1 MNNKKSENALNKKES
16 FRTLRIKAGLLPE
29 KRSDGIK
36 AILHNESMQ
45 NIFLDIIKMIQYK
58 NEKLTKIETATNPT
72 SATNFNNLIY
82 LPRRA
87 VNKEND

>member
-58 NEKLTKIETATNPT
+58 TKTETANNLT
-72 SATNFNNLIY
+72 SAVNFNNLIY
-82 LPRRA
+82 LPQRA